1 MSKAKYRRIV
11 AKFGTNLLTAGSDR
25 LDLQTM
31 SALVVQAAQLRRDSV
46 EVILVT
52 SGAIAAGR
60 HQLNAPVESSQVI
73 SRQVY
78 ASIGQ
83 SALMRAYTDLFAW
96 HDTVIAQALLTRR
109 DLSDRSA
116 YLNARGTL
124 VSLLDLGVV
133 PVVNENDV
141 VAVDEIAEAV
151 IGDNDTLSALVANL
165 VEADLLVM
173 LTDSGGLFDKDPR
186 TAQDA
191 TLIERVE
198 NIDEVAALVEK
209 RAAAEGGTGGMATKI
224 EAARLATASG
234 TQVVIA
240 SGHDQDSLL
249 SAARGEATGTLFPA
263 RVSRVEGRRR
273 FLLAGLSA
281 RGQLVVDSGAAN
293 ALQKQGKSLLPAG
306 IKEVRGAFAR
316 GDTVTILNGDGKK
329 IAYGIANYGDGEAQQ
344 ICGRRSTD
352 IAAILGHDYG
362 AEVVHRNNMVL
373 LGDSG

>member
-31 SALVVQAAQLRRDSV
+31 SALVVQAAQLRREGV

-60 HQLNAPVESSQVI
+60 HQLNAPVESGQVI

-96 HDTVIAQALLTRR
+96 HDIVIAQALLTRR

-191 TLIERVE
+191 KLIERVD

-209 RAAAEGGTGGMATKI
+209 RAAAERGTGGMATKI

-240 SGHDQDSLL
+240 SGHDPDALL
-249 SAARGEATGTLFPA
+249 KAARGDAAGTLFPA

-281 RGQLVVDSGAAN
+281 RGQLVVDPGAAT

-306 IKEVRGAFAR
+306 VREVRGAFAR

-344 ICGRRSTD
+344 ICGKRSTD

>member
-1 MSKAKYRRIV
+1 MAKAKHRRIV

-31 SALVVQAAQLRRDSV
+31 SALVVQAAQLRRQGV
-46 EVILVT
+46 EIILVT

-60 HQLNAPVESSQVI
+60 HQLSAPVESGQVI

-96 HDTVIAQALLTRR
+96 HEIVIAQALLTRR

-124 VSLLDLGVV
+124 VSLLDLGAI
-133 PVVNENDV
+133 PIVNENDV
-141 VAVDEIAEAV
+141 VAVDEIADAV
-151 IGDNDTLSALVANL
+151 IGDNDSLSALVANL

-186 TAQDA
+186 AASDA
-191 TLIERVE
+191 KLIERVE

-209 RAAAEGGTGGMATKI
+209 RAAAERGTGGMATKV
-224 EAARLATASG
+224 EAARLATSSG
-234 TQVVIA
+234 TAVVIA
-240 SGHDQDSLL
+240 SGHETDALL
-249 SAARGEATGTLFPA
+249 RAARGEATGTHFPA
-263 RVSRVEGRRR
+263 RISRVEGRRR

-281 RGQLVVDSGAAN
+281 RGQLIVDSGAAT

-306 IKEVRGAFAR
+306 VKEIRGSFVR
-316 GDTVTILNGDGKK
+316 GDTVTIVNGDGRK
-329 IAYGIANYGDGEAQQ
+329 IAYGIANYGDGDAQQ
-344 ICGRRSTD
+344 ICGKRSAD
-352 IAAILGHDYG
+352 IATILGHDYG
-362 AEVVHRNNMVL
+362 AEVVHRNNLVL
-373 LGDSG
+373 LDEQR